1 VNCQIELQDSAS
13 GAREQPAQPST
24 TGLYSKSIRDRF
36 LEKVDC
42 PARSGCWTWTGY
54 VDARGYGR
62 FRVGECVQ
70 PAHRISFEL
79 FREFIPLG
87 ECVVHRCSN
96 FRCVNPKHLRRITR
110 SESVRRGTSCV
121 AANARKTRCASG
133 HVFDEANTYR
143 ERRSGRRHCRA
154 CRRKTN
160 NAGADFTV
168 R

>member
-1 VNCQIELQDSAS
+1 MNCEIELQDAAS
-13 GAREQPAQPST
+13 CAREQATLPST
-24 TGLYSKSIRDRF
+24 TGLYPKSIRDRF

-96 FRCVNPKHLRRITR
+96 FRCVNPEHLRRITR
-110 SESVRRGTSCV
+110 SKSVR
-121 AANARKTRCASG
+121 
-133 HVFDEANTYR
+133 
-143 ERRSGRRHCRA
+143 
-154 CRRKTN
+154 
-160 NAGADFTV
+160 
-168 R
+168 

>member
-1 VNCQIELQDSAS
+1 MNCEIEPQDSAS
-13 GAREQPAQPST
+13 GARKQAPHPPT
-24 TGLYSKSIRDRF
+24 TGLYPKSIRDRF
-36 LEKVDC
+36 LDKADR
-42 PARSGCWTWTGY
+42 PARSGCWTWTGH

-79 FREFIPLG
+79 FCEFIPLG
-87 ECVVHRCSN
+87 ECVVHRCGN
-96 FRCVNPKHLRRITR
+96 LRCVNPEHLRRITR

-121 AANARKTRCASG
+121 AANAKKTCCASG
-133 HVFDEANTYR
+133 HVFDKANTYR

-154 CRRKTN
+154 CRRKAN
-160 NAGADFTV
+160 NAGAAFTA